1 MGAETIELGIIIPAT
16 AHNPR
21 DVKIHRGTVVQLGPP
36 GVKHGKHPRAPVVPW
51 DVEVGDEVFF
61 TFSVW
66 LESRRHTE
74 DENVV
79 VIAQSEIQAV
89 ITP

>member
-1 MGAETIELGIIIPAT
+1 MGAETIERGIIIPAT
-16 AHNPR
+16 AHNKNET
-21 DVKIHRGTVVQLGPP
+21 KIHRGTVMQLGPP
-36 GVKHGKHPRAPVVPW
+36 GVKHAKNQRAPVVPW
-51 DVEVGDEVFF
+51 DVAVGDEVFF

-89 ITP
+89 IT